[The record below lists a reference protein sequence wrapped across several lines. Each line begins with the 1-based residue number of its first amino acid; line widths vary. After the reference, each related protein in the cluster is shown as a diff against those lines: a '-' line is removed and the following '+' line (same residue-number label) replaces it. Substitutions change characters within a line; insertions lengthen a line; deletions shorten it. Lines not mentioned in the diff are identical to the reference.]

1 MDNELQRIE
10 PMAKTLAATGVSQT
24 LSFCME
30 RKYLQKIATEDNPL
44 FELEVI
50 DSTSTTGEIVKFLSA
65 GLLRAFSMLMSI
77 KTLCESEKVS
87 CSFMSNSIHG
97 QRSLAGYNPWDS
109 PGKNTGVGCIPF
121 SRGSFRPRDQTQVSH
136 IVGRFFTV

>member
-1 MDNELQRIE
+1 
-10 PMAKTLAATGVSQT
+10 
-24 LSFCME
+24 
-30 RKYLQKIATEDNPL
+30 
-44 FELEVI
+44 
-50 DSTSTTGEIVKFLSA
+50 
-65 GLLRAFSMLMSI
+65 MLMSI

-109 PGKNTGVGCIPF
+109 PGKNTGVGCIPL
-121 SRGSFRPRDQTQVSH
+121 SRGSSRPRDQTQVSH